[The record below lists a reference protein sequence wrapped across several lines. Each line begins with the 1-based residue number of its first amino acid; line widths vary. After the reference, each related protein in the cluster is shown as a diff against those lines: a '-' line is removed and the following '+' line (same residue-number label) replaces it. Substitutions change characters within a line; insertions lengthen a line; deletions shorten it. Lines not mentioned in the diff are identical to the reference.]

1 VEKGNIGERGVGV
14 EREGGGRG
22 EKQGEEKRRRKSSL
36 QLFTNR
42 RGEDGVG
49 RGEWEEG
56 DGKRWEKGMAGKRKG
71 QGRKW

>member
-1 VEKGNIGERGVGV
+1 MK
-14 EREGGGRG
+14 GRG
-22 EKQGEEKRRRKSSL
+22 KKKRHRQSFL

-42 RGEDGVG
+42 REEDGVE